1 MNTEANKIVLL
12 RWIGQIGNRMFQY
25 AFGCSYAKRFNC
37 IFYVPSEW
45 EGTIIFKPNK
55 YCRIITDDILSL
67 EINDPSATEVM
78 RENSLKNYNNRTGDN
93 VEFISLQNKNN
104 IGKTNIAFDDLDCMY
119 YTHLFDLFD
128 TELIKEIY
136 TFNETV
142 LNSVMYQWYYNNK
155 NIHTVCHLHRGDI
168 AEVNYTGS
176 QSMISK
182 ETYIRQLYSLC
193 AEFSSVVWLSESKQ
207 DRTENIWN
215 NKPPGHRWT
224 YPKGEHYCP
233 DIILDFLPD
242 LLSMIF
248 ARVLLRGNSSLS
260 WWGAFLSEAEV
271 YSPVIKPK
279 PLERKNKYYI
289 LDTEFVKGNAPHF
302 MGCKLDADGFND
314 IIFPGKNEYHQFKAF
329 YLKYVKFINLQPQQ
343 QKKIISFSLYETTSQ
358 YSNSRGFYKGIYV
371 NYHLAKK
378 IYPDWIIRVYMPY
391 NEPAHIIEELSQFK
405 DIELVL
411 VDTNI
416 CLRALRFL
424 PYDDPDVALWLSR
437 DLDSIVNEREQV
449 AVADWL
455 TNYPEKELHIM
466 TDHPAHRWFIAAGM
480 FGINNNL
487 MKIHNINEIS
497 INEISINEI
506 NKLSSLIDFMLK
518 LSSENYSIH
527 QSYDFD
533 SIILKDFFYKS
544 DNYIQHYGDGKLLSN
559 SKPFPSHS
567 PIDSL
572 FVSLFVGD
580 IVDINSYYEKL
591 NLMQHSPVLCNKT
604 PVLCNKTPIK
614 LKNNDLFYYQ
624 PWNTT
629 CIVHWYSAEDFTL
642 TPIKTEKSTSCEFS
656 CLKTENGEGLKL
668 VMAGDIIISALWD
681 GRERK
686 NVYISDNNTIGLIH
700 GNDHHYFTRVLK

>member
-12 RWIGQIGNRMFQY
+12 HWIGQIGNRMFQY

-93 VEFISLQNKNN
+93 MEFISLQNKNN

-260 WWGAFLSEAEV
+260 WWGAFLSSADV
-271 YSPVIKPK
+271 YSPVIRPK
-279 PLERKNKYYI
+279 PLERKNKYYC

-314 IIFPGKNEYHQFKAF
+314 IIFPGNNEYHQFKAF
-329 YLKYVKFINLQPQQ
+329 YLKYVKFINRQPQQ
-343 QKKIISFSLYETTSQ
+343 QKKIISFSLYDTTSQ
-358 YSNSRGFYKGIYV
+358 FSNSRGFYKGIYV
-371 NYHLAKK
+371 NYYLAKK
-378 IYPDWIIRVYMPY
+378 IYPDWIVRVYMPY
-391 NEPAHIIEELSQFK
+391 NEPAHIIQELSQFK

-424 PYDDPDVALWLSR
+424 PYDDPDVAVWLSR

-449 AVADWL
+449 AVTDWL

-466 TDHPAHRWFIAAGM
+466 TDHPAHRWFIAGGM
-480 FGINNNL
+480 FGMRNNIDNASLTDFILKFSNKVTNNN
-487 MKIHNINEIS
+487 NYEIDCD
-497 INEISINEI
+497 ICQE
-506 NKLSSLIDFMLK
+506 
-518 LSSENYSIH
+518 
-527 QSYDFD
+527 
-533 SIILKDFFYKS
+533 FFYKP
-544 DNYIQHYGDGKLLSN
+544 DNYIQHYGAGKCLTN
-559 SKPFPSHS
+559 SKPFPSHP
-567 PIDSL
+567 PIDS
-572 FVSLFVGD
+572 FFVGNVVN
-580 IVDINSYYEKL
+580 ITSYYGKL
-591 NLMQHSPVLCNKT
+591 NLIDHY

-614 LKNNDLFYYQ
+614 LKNNDLFYYP

-629 CIVHWYSAEDFTL
+629 CIVQWHSTEDFTL
-642 TPIKTEKSTSCEFS
+642 TPIKTEKSTSCDFS

-686 NVYISDNNTIGLIH
+686 NVYISDDNTIGVIH
-700 GNDHHYFTRVLK
+700 GNDYYFFTRVFK